1 MTAWMRTRDA
11 TALWLSGRS
20 RAAVLAVPFVFAGY
34 ALRPLAAVR
43 ALSDAR
49 QLSSM

>member
-1 MTAWMRTRDA
+1 MWMRTRDA
-11 TALWLSGRS
+11 TRLWLEGRHPV
-20 RAAVLAVPFVFAGY
+20 AVLAAPLVLAFY

-49 QLSSM
+49 HRFPL